1 MRVTLSY
8 SIITIEGAPKWL
20 DSIGRYKLRVRKS
33 PEEMKA
39 ERERKKSYGSTTKVV
54 PYRFE
59 EKTVMERDPDDPS
72 KLYFMAGLWPRVQEN
87 LDRRGIE
94 YEIVDNRDPSKKP
107 PLDLSRLGD
116 VEFRENQD
124 VAIALIATSDCGI
137 INTPTGFGKTF
148 LVSMICKLLPTLR
161 IVVTT
166 GSSSVVA
173 TNYEYISK
181 VIPGEVGCLTGKM
194 DTTKG
199 KRVIVTTLKSLP
211 KIPTENVDLCI
222 ADECHDIGD
231 TQAAETISQFYFA
244 RKFGFSASP
253 VRTDGSGIV
262 MESLFGPVILNMTY
276 TEAVDAGMVT
286 PMKYVMLPCTNGPE
300 FLNKAKDL
308 SDVVQKRYSYWS
320 NRYRNKVIANFMYQ
334 LKSVSD
340 AQVLIMV
347 ATLQHALELK
357 VLMPWLVVAYY
368 GSADM
373 EDLRKKFP
381 KAKYPNLDLDKVRMT
396 TKQLDITRRAFA
408 KGTLRWIVSTYVFRQ
423 GVSFNHLRVLVR
435 ADGTTTE
442 VAGIQIPGRLSRLDE
457 GKDCAYL
464 VDLNDTFSDWAARRS
479 EARAK
484 LYQEQGWKEISRE
497 ELLND
502 LRTKPDDE
510 PDDAPGTSSAE
521 AGYPEPVDETE

>member
-72 KLYFMAGLWPRVQEN
+72 TLYFMAGLWPRVQEN
-87 LDRRGIE
+87 LDRRDIK

-211 KIPTENVDLCI
+211 KIPTENVDLLIC
-222 ADECHDIGD
+222 DECLIRHLALVKESELLGAHAQICMGN
-231 TQAAETISQFYFA
+231 QQPIKGLPKPKGMVPGKGSSTIPQGS
-244 RKFGFSASP
+244 REASP
-253 VRTDGSGIV
+253 KRSHSGNRVNDIVRPRSNVVRRYGIC
-262 MESLFGPVILNMTY
+262 MG
-276 TEAVDAGMVT
+276 
-286 PMKYVMLPCTNGPE
+286 
-300 FLNKAKDL
+300 
-308 SDVVQKRYSYWS
+308 
-320 NRYRNKVIANFMYQ
+320 
-334 LKSVSD
+334 
-340 AQVLIMV
+340 
-347 ATLQHALELK
+347 
-357 VLMPWLVVAYY
+357 
-368 GSADM
+368 
-373 EDLRKKFP
+373 
-381 KAKYPNLDLDKVRMT
+381 
-396 TKQLDITRRAFA
+396 
-408 KGTLRWIVSTYVFRQ
+408 
-423 GVSFNHLRVLVR
+423 
-435 ADGTTTE
+435 
-442 VAGIQIPGRLSRLDE
+442 
-457 GKDCAYL
+457 
-464 VDLNDTFSDWAARRS
+464 
-479 EARAK
+479 
-484 LYQEQGWKEISRE
+484 
-497 ELLND
+497 
-502 LRTKPDDE
+502 
-510 PDDAPGTSSAE
+510 
-521 AGYPEPVDETE
+521 

>member
-1 MRVTLSY
+1 MRVILTY
-8 SIITIEGAPKWL
+8 NVITIEDAPLWI
-20 DSIGRYKLRVRKS
+20 DSVGRYKLRVRKT
-33 PEEMKA
+33 PQEMKE
-39 ERERKKSYGSTTKVV
+39 ERERKKRYGNTSKVV

-59 EKTVMERDPDDPS
+59 EKTVMERDPDNPGT
-72 KLYFMAGLWPRVQEN
+72 LYFMAGLWPRIKGYLDDRNVQYT
-87 LDRRGIE
+87 IE
-94 YEIVDNRDPSKKP
+94 DQRDPAKKP

-124 VAIALIATSDCGI
+124 VAVALIATSDCGI

-166 GSSSVVA
+166 GSASVVA
-173 TNYEYISK
+173 TNYEYIRQS
-181 VIPGEVGCLTGKM
+181 IPGEVGCLTGKM

-211 KIPTENVDLCI
+211 KIPTEQVDMLIC
-222 ADECHDIGD
+222 DECHDVGD

-253 VRTDGSGIV
+253 VRTDGSAVV
-262 MESLFGPVILNMTY
+262 MESLFGPVILNMSY
-276 TEAVDAGMVT
+276 NEAVEAGMVT
-286 PMKYVMLPCTNGPE
+286 PMKYVMLPCASGPE
-300 FLNKAKDL
+300 FLRANKDL
-308 SDVVQKRYSYWS
+308 ADVVMKRYSYWC
-320 NRYRNKVIANFMYQ
+320 NKYRNRVIANFMYD
-334 LKSVSD
+334 LKKVSD

-347 ATLQHALELK
+347 ATLHHALELK
-357 VLMPWLVVAYY
+357 VMMPWLVVAYY
-368 GSADM
+368 GNADM
-373 EDLRKKFP
+373 EDLRKRFP
-381 KAKYPNLDLDKVRMT
+381 KSKYPNLDLDKVRMT
-396 TKQLDITRRAFA
+396 PKQLDITRNAFA
-408 KGTLRWIVSTYVFRQ
+408 KGTLRWVVSTYVFRQ
-423 GVSFNHLRVLVR
+423 GVNFKHLRVLVR

-464 VDLNDTFSDWAARRS
+464 VDLRDTFTEWAANRS
-479 EARAK
+479 QARAK
-484 LYQEQGWKEISRE
+484 LYQEQGWKEVTRE

-510 PDDAPGTSSAE
+510 PDDAPGRASAE
-521 AGYPEPVDETE
+521 AGYPESVDEVE